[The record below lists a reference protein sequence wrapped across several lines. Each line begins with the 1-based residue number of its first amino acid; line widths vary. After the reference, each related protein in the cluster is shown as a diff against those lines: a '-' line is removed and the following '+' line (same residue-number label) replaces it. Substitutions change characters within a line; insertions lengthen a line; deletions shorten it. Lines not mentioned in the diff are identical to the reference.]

1 MTVGRFKLKTPPRFV
16 VLEDK
21 FLPMALNGI
30 VPLQNGVGPAYA
42 EYGYG
47 WQRRLISI

>member
-21 FLPMALNGI
+21 FLPMALFGI
-30 VPLQNGVGPAYA
+30 VPLQNGSGPAA
-42 EYGYG
+42 LNI
-47 WQRRLISI
+47 WLATQINK